1 MDIPAH
7 PARVGYPRSTTSAR
21 RSGALPAYPR
31 PHCDRDFWPTLCF
44 AANRSERLGE
54 RGVSDSATK
63 ARVSEKAQARRVG
76 RKKQSKVALLLR
88 GLDALFVVVGMAL
101 FSISNLALLSFEFEV
116 SKGLGALS

>member
-1 MDIPAH
+1 
-7 PARVGYPRSTTSAR
+7 
-21 RSGALPAYPR
+21 
-31 PHCDRDFWPTLCF
+31 
-44 AANRSERLGE
+44 
-54 RGVSDSATK
+54 VSDSATK